1 MVSKKEQIKNAIEQ
15 IKNDSKMTLE
25 QKYNCIVFIEQ
36 NANIIDLNK
45 LYLDDLK
52 LLLNII

>member
-15 IKNDSKMTLE
+15 ITNDSKMTLE

-36 NANIIDLNK
+36 NKNIVDLNK
-45 LYLDDLK
+45 LHLDDLK
-52 LLLNII
+52 LLLDIK